1 MVVKK
6 YIYLSISLGLMI
18 LTRRK
23 KRETHSEILKE
34 GGGSKIWMMM
44 MATGSMG
51 IESPASYSRY
61 GNLFLWT
68 VHPSDPDSVDK
79 ARRKISLLFLIM
91 ALLYTE

>member
-1 MVVKK
+1 
-6 YIYLSISLGLMI
+6 MI
-18 LTRRK
+18 LARMK

-51 IESPASYSRY
+51 IERVRASYSRY

-68 VHPSDPDSVDK
+68 VHPSDPDPVDK
-79 ARRKISLLFLIM
+79 ARRKISLFLFFDNGSLIYIYRINRK
-91 ALLYTE
+91 ATD